1 MTTIILAAGYVY
13 YILQRLQNKNFI
25 IMKLK
30 AKTFELLEVILEET
44 DEASKE
50 LARDVKNDF
59 DTKSAIKSMMQ
70 LWESQQRLT
79 HEKDREDKEALE
91 KGLFHGYHAL
101 RRLEDY
107 QLC

>member
-1 MTTIILAAGYVY
+1 M
-13 YILQRLQNKNFI
+13 R
-25 IMKLK
+25 LK

-44 DEASKE
+44 DKGSKE
-50 LARDVKNDF
+50 LAEAVRHDF
-59 DTKSAIKSMMQ
+59 DTKGAAKSMVQ

-91 KGLFHGYHAL
+91 KGLFHGYHVL